1 MDEILTMIEGPKDI
15 KKLSLTQLEKLA
27 GEIRG
32 LLIHTVS
39 QNGGHLAPNL
49 GVVELTIALHRV
61 FDSPRD
67 KFIWDV
73 GHQAY
78 VHKIL
83 TGRRREFSTL
93 RRLDGLSGF
102 PKRSES
108 PHDAFGTGHSSTSI
122 SAALGVALA
131 RDISREKYHVL
142 AVIGDGSLTGGQA
155 YEALNHAGHVG
166 TNLTVILNDNE
177 MSIAKNVGAMAEY
190 LAKMRTDPA
199 YFKVKHDIE
208 YLLKRIPAIGESVA
222 RTVERVKDS
231 LKYLVVPGVI
241 FEELGFTYLG
251 PIDGHSITS
260 LTEVLQ
266 TAKSIQG
273 PVLVHVVTCK
283 GKGYGPAECNADKFH
298 GPGPFCIET
307 GEIIKNG
314 TNPTYTGVFGDT
326 LIKLAENNRD
336 VIAITAAM
344 AEGTGLRKF
353 AGKFPERFFDVGIA
367 EPHALTLAA
376 GLAAE
381 GKRPVVAIYSTFGQ
395 RGYDQIIHD
404 ICLQNLPVTLAID
417 RAGVVGEDGPTHQ
430 GVFDISYLRHI
441 PNLTV
446 MAPKDENEL
455 RHMLTTSVTG
465 DGPVAIRYPRGSG
478 LGVSMEE
485 PLQTMEIGKA
495 EELRSGQNVALLAI
509 GAMVDPCM
517 KASDLLASRGIKAGV
532 VNARFV
538 KPLDEELLRKLAR
551 EIGIIVT
558 VEDNILAGGFG
569 SAVLEYINNQNM
581 HWVKVL
587 RIGFPDQFIEHG
599 ARNEL
604 LARYGMTAEG
614 IADTVG
620 AYLQRFGV
628 R

>member
-1 MDEILTMIEGPKDI
+1 
-15 KKLSLTQLEKLA
+15 
-27 GEIRG
+27 
-32 LLIHTVS
+32 
-39 QNGGHLAPNL
+39 
-49 GVVELTIALHRV
+49 
-61 FDSPRD
+61 
-67 KFIWDV
+67 
-73 GHQAY
+73 
-78 VHKIL
+78 
-83 TGRRREFSTL
+83 
-93 RRLDGLSGF
+93 
-102 PKRSES
+102 
-108 PHDAFGTGHSSTSI
+108 
-122 SAALGVALA
+122 
-131 RDISREKYHVL
+131 
-142 AVIGDGSLTGGQA
+142 
-155 YEALNHAGHVG
+155 
-166 TNLTVILNDNE
+166 
-177 MSIAKNVGAMAEY
+177 
-190 LAKMRTDPA
+190 
-199 YFKVKHDIE
+199 
-208 YLLKRIPAIGESVA
+208 
-222 RTVERVKDS
+222 
-231 LKYLVVPGVI
+231 
-241 FEELGFTYLG
+241 
-251 PIDGHSITS
+251 
-260 LTEVLQ
+260 
-266 TAKSIQG
+266 
-273 PVLVHVVTCK
+273 
-283 GKGYGPAECNADKFH
+283 
-298 GPGPFCIET
+298 
-307 GEIIKNG
+307 
-314 TNPTYTGVFGDT
+314 
-326 LIKLAENNRD
+326 
-336 VIAITAAM
+336 
-344 AEGTGLRKF
+344 
-353 AGKFPERFFDVGIA
+353 
-367 EPHALTLAA
+367 
-376 GLAAE
+376 
-381 GKRPVVAIYSTFGQ
+381 
-395 RGYDQIIHD
+395 
-404 ICLQNLPVTLAID
+404 
-417 RAGVVGEDGPTHQ
+417 VVGEDGPTHQ

-485 PLQTMEIGKA
+485 PLRTMEIGKA

-517 KASDLLASRGIKAGV
+517 KASDLLANRGIKAGV